1 MGLNEA
7 TCRKLYARRQYKCTY
22 WAIVVELRPM
32 LIERGGLGSAYT
44 PNAVPLWFIPNL
56 CGGKI
61 LRWTIGTM
69 QGRFEC

>member
-22 WAIVVELRPM
+22 WAIVGELRTM

-44 PNAVPLWFIPNL
+44 PKLGATLVRP
-56 CGGKI
+56 KS
-61 LRWTIGTM
+61 LRW
-69 QGRFEC
+69 